1 MVTNILHTNV
11 LLEGVAPF
19 ISFLVLESVPT
30 LVIPIGSEATR
41 IILHYPSVRGIRAGH
56 NLPTPR
62 TAMSPTVLGVA
73 PLQSLGVVVC
83 GAAVVN
89 GVGNGEWEDT
99 GLT

>member
-1 MVTNILHTNV
+1 MEPLIY
-11 LLEGVAPF
+11 
-19 ISFLVLESVPT
+19 FLVLESLPT

-41 IILHYPSVRGIRAGH
+41 IIHHYPSVRGIRAGH
-56 NLPTPR
+56 NLPTSR

-73 PLQSLGVVVC
+73 PFQSLGVVVC